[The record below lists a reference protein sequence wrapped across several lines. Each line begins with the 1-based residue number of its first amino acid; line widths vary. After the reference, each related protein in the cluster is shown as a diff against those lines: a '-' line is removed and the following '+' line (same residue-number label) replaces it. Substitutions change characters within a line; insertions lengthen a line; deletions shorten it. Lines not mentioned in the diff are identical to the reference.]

1 MLPSLALLAA
11 TCTQLTNARAQT
23 SEPAAPPVQLDNA
36 HGAIAG
42 STRFIGLGGAFVA
55 IADDSEGVAI
65 NPASVALRLPY
76 SWSAWDYGFG
86 VDFAVGSFLPK
97 NDLYNRAGQNGVGK
111 SSALFGSL
119 AAVVYYDYAG
129 VGVSAEAQ
137 SNAAS
142 NQSQTQGI
150 NTDLAANFG
159 MVHASLAYGF
169 FDGQVLLGAGP
180 RVVGLSF
187 DRQSS
192 GSGPLSTAGVG
203 YEAGVV
209 YKPTVQ
215 QYRLAATVKSPIDAR
230 VSAGGAEPSTVHVPW
245 EMAFGFAYQLGSRPL
260 NPPFVTAADFAR
272 HGSVAPKPSKA
283 ELAAAEQQLFERYQR
298 QQRWYLLV
306 SAQIS
311 LSESDGDHV
320 GVERYWNGR
329 EDVAPQPVVSPRVGM
344 ETEVVPHWLRL
355 RGGSYYESARRGVSA
370 ARVHG
375 TGGMDIKLFEWNVFG
390 LAKPFDYFQLSLAA
404 DAARSYLN
412 TSFSIGFWH

>member
-1 MLPSLALLAA
+1 MASCAFAA
-11 TCTQLTNARAQT
+11 GASAQT
-23 SEPAAPPVQLDNA
+23 TESPQAPPVQLDNA

-76 SWSAWDYGFG
+76 SWSKWDYGFG
-86 VDFAVGSFLPK
+86 VDFAIGSFLPK
-97 NDLYNRAGQNGVGK
+97 NDLYNRAGSNDAGK

-119 AAVVYYDYAG
+119 AAIVYYDYVG

-137 SNAAS
+137 SNAAG
-142 NQSQTQGI
+142 NQAQAQGI

-159 MVHASLAYGF
+159 VVHASLAYGF
-169 FDGQVLLGAGP
+169 CDGQLLLGAGP
-180 RVVGLSF
+180 RLVGMSF
-187 DRQSS
+187 DSHSS

-215 QYRLAATVKSPIDAR
+215 QYRLAAAVKSPINAR
-230 VSAGGAEPSTVHVPW
+230 VSAGVAEPSTVHVPW
-245 EMAFGFAYQLGSRPL
+245 EMALGFAYQFGARAL
-260 NPPFVTAADFAR
+260 NPPFVTAADLAR
-272 HGSVAPKPSKA
+272 QTSAGRDPSKA
-283 ELAAAEQQLFERYQR
+283 ELQRAQQELFDRYQR
-298 QQRWYLLV
+298 RQYWYLLV
-306 SAQIS
+306 SAQLS

-320 GVERYWNGR
+320 GVERYWSGR
-329 EDVAPQPVVSPRVGM
+329 EDVAPQPVVSPRVGV
-344 ETEVVPHWLRL
+344 ETEVVPHRLRL
-355 RGGSYYESARRGVSA
+355 RGGSYYESARRGISP
-370 ARVHG
+370 ARAHG
-375 TGGMDIKLFEWNVFG
+375 TGGMDIKLFEWSMFG
-390 LAKPFDYFQLSLAA
+390 LLKPFDYFQLSLAA

>member
-1 MLPSLALLAA
+1 
-11 TCTQLTNARAQT
+11 
-23 SEPAAPPVQLDNA
+23 VQLDNA

-76 SWSAWDYGFG
+76 SWSKWDYGFG

-97 NDLYNRAGQNGVGK
+97 NDLYNRSGANNSGK

-119 AAVVYYDYAG
+119 AAVIYYGYAG

-137 SNAAS
+137 GNAAS
-142 NQSQTQGI
+142 NQSQMQGI

-159 MVHASLAYGF
+159 LVHASLAYGF
-169 FDGQVLLGAGP
+169 LNGQLLLGGGARIAGM
-180 RVVGLSF
+180 SF

-215 QYRLAATVKSPIDAR
+215 QYRLAATFKSPIDAR
-230 VSAGGAEPSTVHVPW
+230 VAAGAAEPGTVHVPW
-245 EMAFGFAYQLGSRPL
+245 EAALGFAYQFGPRPL
-260 NPPFVTAADFAR
+260 NPPFVIAAELAR
-272 HGSVAPKPSKA
+272 QSSVGPKPSKA
-283 ELAAAEQQLFERYQR
+283 EVAAAEQQLFERYQR

-306 SAQIS
+306 SAQLS

-320 GVERYWNGR
+320 GVERYWAGR
-329 EDVAPQPVVSPRVGM
+329 EDVAPQPVISPRVGL
-344 ETEVVPHWLRL
+344 ETEIVPHWLKL

-375 TGGMDIKLFEWNVFG
+375 TGGMDIKLFEWSVFG